1 MTISIGASST
11 ANKWKD
17 INWPEIKRE
26 LYINCKR
33 ILQKLGREAIWQ
45 DESPTKDTDS
55 FDITQNYLQFKG

>member
-33 ILQKLGREAIWQ
+33 ILQKLGREAIW
-45 DESPTKDTDS
+45 
-55 FDITQNYLQFKG
+55 